1 MSLLDRIERVVSGVN
16 KRSNHLMTAGIW
28 MWQRG
33 DITRAQF
40 TTALELDASDD
51 PQIDELVIHYNG
63 LNANKKDL
71 FFSDFSAWSIAL
83 EDGKISQAMFKTRF
97 DLT

>member
-1 MSLLDRIERVVSGVN
+1 
-16 KRSNHLMTAGIW
+16 MTAGIW

-33 DITRAQF
+33 DITRTQF
-40 TTALELDASDD
+40 TTALDLDASDD
-51 PQIDELVIHYNG
+51 AQIDELVIHYSG
-63 LNANKKDL
+63 LNTNEKAL